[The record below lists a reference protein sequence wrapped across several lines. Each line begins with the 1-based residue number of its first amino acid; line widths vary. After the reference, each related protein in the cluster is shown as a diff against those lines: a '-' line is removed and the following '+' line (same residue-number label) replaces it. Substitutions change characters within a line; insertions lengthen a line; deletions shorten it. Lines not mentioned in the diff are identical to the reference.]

1 MKNTEITKELKWKFK
16 IDQRRAWLLG
26 ILIMAII
33 KFRTVNLTKLVPC
46 LWMKL
51 LETRYKQIQRFFRN
65 FRFDGILLA
74 RFIAWFLWEWPY
86 ILSMDRTNRKYGK
99 VDINILT
106 VGIVYKGVAFPVLR
120 KLLPKRGNSNT
131 KERTCIMRRFMRIFW
146 KWSIGLL
153 LADRE
158 FIWRDR
164 IMWLMKNKVEFILR
178 VRNNTKIEWY
188 GRTKHIFHSFKH
200 DKMYVPR
207 ILKRKRKVRWI
218 ELYITWMKTK
228 DEYLI
233 VISPNSRKNA
243 IEEYW
248 MRWEIESLFWCLKSR
263 WFNFEDTH
271 LQDPERIS
279 TMMWVL
285 SIALVWAHVVWERKA
300 SITPILIKKHGRK
313 QYSIFRYGL
322 DYLRDVFE
330 NVVKFSKDFFMVLR
344 LLSCT

>member
-1 MKNTEITKELKWKFK
+1 MKDTQLAKEFKWKFK
-16 IDQRRAWLLG
+16 IDRRRAWLLG
-26 ILIMAII
+26 ILVIAII

-46 LWMKL
+46 LWMKC

-65 FRFDGILLA
+65 FRFDEVLLA
-74 RFIAWFLWEWPY
+74 KFIAWFLWDWPY

-106 VGIVYKGVAFPVLR
+106 IGIVYKGVAFPVLR
-120 KLLPKRGNSNT
+120 KLLPKRGNSSTEERINLT
-131 KERTCIMRRFMRIFW
+131 KKFTKIFW

-158 FIWRDR
+158 FIWRER
-164 IMWLMKNKVEFILR
+164 VLWLIKSKIEFILR

-188 GRTKHIFHSFKH
+188 GHAKHISSPFKH
-200 DKMYVPR
+200 DKKYQVR
-207 ILKRKRKVRWI
+207 TLKRKRKIRWI
-218 ELYITWMKTK
+218 PLYIAWMKTE

-233 VISPNSRKNA
+233 VISPTSHKNA
-243 IEEYW
+243 IEEYG
-248 MRWEIESLFWCLKSR
+248 MRWEIESLFWCLKTR

-271 LQDPERIS
+271 LQNPERIS

-285 SIALVWAHVVWERKA
+285 SICLVWAHTVWEWKS
-300 SITPILIKKHGRK
+300 SIVPILIKKHGRK

-322 DYLRDVFE
+322 DFLRDIFE
-330 NVVKFSKDFFMVLR
+330 NVIEFSKDFLIVLR

>member
-1 MKNTEITKELKWKFK
+1 MENKELTKEFKWKFK

-26 ILIMAII
+26 ILVIAII

-46 LWMKL
+46 LWMKC

-74 RFIAWFLWEWPY
+74 RFVAWFLWEWPY
-86 ILSMDRTNRKYGK
+86 VLSMDRTNWEYGK

-120 KLLPKRGNSNT
+120 KLLSKRGNSNT
-131 KERTCIMRRFMRIFW
+131 KERTCIMRRFMKIFW

-164 IMWLMKNKVEFILR
+164 ILWLMKNKVEFILR

-188 GRTKHIFHSFKH
+188 GKSKHIFHSFKY
-200 DKMYVPR
+200 DKKYEPR
-207 ILKRKRKVRWI
+207 TLKRKRKVRWI

-233 VISPNSRKNA
+233 VISPTHHKNA
-243 IEEYW
+243 IKEYG

-285 SIALVWAHVVWERKA
+285 SICLVWAHTVWERKSSTA
-300 SITPILIKKHGRK
+300 PILVKKHGRK

-322 DYLRDVFE
+322 DYLRDIFE
-330 NVVKFSKDFFMVLR
+330 NVVEFSKEFSMVLW
-344 LLSCT
+344 LLYCT